1 MLFLAHINDLGD
13 TQVVTDYDDDG
24 TKKLSRIFCTVAV
37 TQYQIEPI
45 EQKREVMIKGKM
57 KEKTVY
63 AMDAATKVQGQGR
76 YHFTLPLDIKIL
88 DALSIGYQTG
98 AIAKTT
104 IVDLR
109 EDNWDQI
116 KADYAQKSGHFNYMR
131 KVIK

>member
-45 EQKREVMIKGKM
+45 EQKRAVMIKGKM
-57 KEKTVY
+57 KEKTLY

>member
-57 KEKTVY
+57 KEKTLY

>member
-45 EQKREVMIKGKM
+45 EQKRAVMIKGKM

-88 DALSIGYQTG
+88 DALSVGYQTG